1 MNFKLGTE
9 LHGFTVES
17 VDKIEKINQCVYQLK
32 YKKNGASLV
41 HLSNKDTNNAF
52 GIGFLTCPQDSS
64 GVAHILEHLVLC
76 GSKKFPVK
84 DPFFSMLRRS
94 LANFMNAFTAS
105 DWTMYPFSS
114 QNPKDFYNLM
124 DVYTDAVFFPLL
136 KEKSFQ
142 QEAHR
147 LEQQG
152 AETIAQGVVFNEM
165 KGAMSSP
172 MEIMYRRTLN
182 SVFPSIT
189 YHHNSGGEPVDI
201 LDLDLAQLQEFHKTH
216 YHPSN
221 AKFFSYGSFPLCF
234 YFVSRSAPAER
245 SLKKKILRCWG
256 GSVFYEILG

>member
-94 LANFMNAFTAS
+94 LANFMNAFT
-105 DWTMYPFSS
+105 
-114 QNPKDFYNLM
+114 
-124 DVYTDAVFFPLL
+124 
-136 KEKSFQ
+136 
-142 QEAHR
+142 
-147 LEQQG
+147 
-152 AETIAQGVVFNEM
+152 
-165 KGAMSSP
+165 
-172 MEIMYRRTLN
+172 
-182 SVFPSIT
+182 
-189 YHHNSGGEPVDI
+189 
-201 LDLDLAQLQEFHKTH
+201 
-216 YHPSN
+216 
-221 AKFFSYGSFPLCF
+221 
-234 YFVSRSAPAER
+234 
-245 SLKKKILRCWG
+245 
-256 GSVFYEILG
+256 

>member
-1 MNFKLGTE
+1 
-9 LHGFTVES
+9 
-17 VDKIEKINQCVYQLK
+17 
-32 YKKNGASLV
+32 
-41 HLSNKDTNNAF
+41 
-52 GIGFLTCPQDSS
+52 
-64 GVAHILEHLVLC
+64 
-76 GSKKFPVK
+76 
-84 DPFFSMLRRS
+84 MLRRS
-94 LANFMNAFTAS
+94 LATFMKEILRS

-172 MEIMYRRTLN
+172 EDIIYRRTLK

-189 YHHNSGGEPVDI
+189 YHQNSGGDPLDI
-201 LDLDLAQLQEFHKTH
+201 LDLTLEQLQKFHKNTIT
-216 YHPSN
+216 PATQN
-221 AKFFSYGSFPLCF
+221 FFPMAL
-234 YFVSRSAPAER
+234 SR
-245 SLKKKILRCWG
+245 
-256 GSVFYEILG
+256 

>member
-201 LDLDLAQLQEFHKTH
+201 LDLDLAQLQEFHKNT
-216 YHPSN
+216 P
-221 AKFFSYGSFPLCF
+221 
-234 YFVSRSAPAER
+234 
-245 SLKKKILRCWG
+245 
-256 GSVFYEILG
+256 

>member
-1 MNFKLGTE
+1 MFLVVLAHPIYNFSKKTGGNVQNTREQIGLLLMDLHNKKTRKRNLHQNAYTVAHRNFKILVS
-9 LHGFTVES
+9 F
-17 VDKIEKINQCVYQLK
+17 NQ
-32 YKKNGASLV
+32 
-41 HLSNKDTNNAF
+41 F
-52 GIGFLTCPQDSS
+52 
-64 GVAHILEHLVLC
+64 
-76 GSKKFPVK
+76 GSKKFTVK

-189 YHHNSGGEPVDI
+189 
-201 LDLDLAQLQEFHKTH
+201 L
-216 YHPSN
+216 
-221 AKFFSYGSFPLCF
+221 SFTIQGA
-234 YFVSRSAPAER
+234 SQ
-245 SLKKKILRCWG
+245 
-256 GSVFYEILG
+256 